1 MNEAGPTM
9 RLHLHVPTAV
19 QGELFP
25 ASDAQLVTR
34 GYRVQWHRGCPASLI
49 VSLIIGRAGR
59 LWSLPSLHRM
69 GLGHVDCIRSR
80 TW

>member
-34 GYRVQWHRGCPASLI
+34 GYKFSGIEGVRHHLSSA
-49 VSLIIGRAGR
+49 
-59 LWSLPSLHRM
+59 
-69 GLGHVDCIRSR
+69 
-80 TW
+80 

>member
-1 MNEAGPTM
+1 MNEAESTM
-9 RLHLHVPTAV
+9 RLHLHVPTAI

-25 ASDAQLVTR
+25 TSDAQPVTR
-34 GYRVQWHRGCPASLI
+34 GYKVQWHRGWPASLI
-49 VSLIIGRAGR
+49 VSLIIGRADR

-80 TW
+80 MW